1 MKILFT
7 TVIATS
13 FAFLG
18 TFAQESNSGSVEY
31 TEKVKMEIHI
41 QGDAGML
48 PRLPDEH
55 TSKRIL
61 YFTPGAS
68 LYVSSHET
76 EETGQIEEMEGGAR
90 MVVKIDEPESK
101 VYVDIKNGL
110 ITDQREFMSRTFL
123 IQSPVET
130 HPWKLTGNR
139 KEILGY
145 PCIEASYTKDTTVTI
160 AWFTPSI
167 PVETGPARY
176 SGLPGLI
183 LEVIADQG
191 KRIISATSVKL
202 GDVTA
207 MITKPNKGKKMTKE
221 EFNKMVDEKRAEQGE
236 EGGEHVVIRIKN
248 N

>member
-13 FAFLG
+13 FAFLS
-18 TFAQESNSGSVEY
+18 TSAQESKSGSVEY
-31 TEKVKMEIHI
+31 TEKVKLEIHF
-41 QGDAGML
+41 QGDADML
-48 PRLPDEH
+48 PRLPDEDI
-55 TSKRIL
+55 SKRIL
-61 YFTPGAS
+61 YFTPDAS
-68 LYVSSHET
+68 LYVSSQET
-76 EETGQIEEMEGGAR
+76 EETGQIEEMEGGGR
-90 MVVKIDEPESK
+90 MVVKVDKPESK
-101 VYVDIKNGL
+101 VYMDIKNAN
-110 ITDQREFMSRTFL
+110 ITEQREFLSRTFL

-191 KRIISATSVKL
+191 KRIITATSVKL
-202 GDVTA
+202 GDVA
-207 MITKPNKGKKMTKE
+207 GMIAKPNKGRKMTKE
-221 EFNKMVDEKRAEQGE
+221 EFNKMVDEKRAEQGQ